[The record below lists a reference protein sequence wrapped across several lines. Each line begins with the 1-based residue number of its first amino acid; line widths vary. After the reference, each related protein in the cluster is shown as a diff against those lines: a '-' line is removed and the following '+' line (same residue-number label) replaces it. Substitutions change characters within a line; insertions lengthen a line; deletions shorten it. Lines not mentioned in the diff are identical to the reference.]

1 MKQPLRVLQ
10 VISGMGSGGAEAFL
24 MNMYRN
30 VDRSK
35 VQFDFLLRSDE
46 NIYEDEINKLGGKI
60 YYTASFPKH
69 YLKNKYQVRSILK
82 NNQYEVVHVHA
93 NALFYMTALTEAKR
107 AGVPCRIMHS
117 HSTAPLYSWSV
128 PIHTFNQKRIEKLTT
143 YKFACSMGA
152 AQWMFGKQCMVIK
165 NAIDLEKFQ
174 YDEAAR
180 KAVRKELN
188 ISDDT
193 FVLGHVG
200 RFLPVK
206 NHQFILDVFSEIVR
220 QRENSALVL
229 VGTGKLLSEIQ
240 RQAEQKGIAE
250 KVLFLGVRKD
260 VNRVLNA
267 FDIFIFP
274 SLYEGLGISA
284 IESQAN
290 GLYTFCS
297 ENIPSEVYTTSLAQ
311 CLNISAGFQYW
322 AEQILSSDT
331 AHIDNLKKLRE
342 SGYDIREEAQRLQN
356 IYLSQTGRL

>member
-10 VISGMGSGGAEAFL
+10 VISGIGSGGAEAFL

-82 NNQYEVVHVHA
+82 NNQYEAVHVHA

-117 HSTAPLYSWSV
+117 HNTSPRYSWSV
-128 PIHTFNQKRIEKLTT
+128 PIHTFNQKRIEKFAT
-143 YKFACSMGA
+143 YEFACSTGA
-152 AQWMFGKQCMVIK
+152 AQWMFGKQCTVIK
-165 NAIDLEKFQ
+165 NAIDLEKFR
-174 YDEAAR
+174 YDETAR

-206 NHQFILDVFSEIVR
+206 NHQFILNVFSEIVR

-229 VGTGKLLSEIQ
+229 VGTGDLFSEIQ

-250 KVLFLGVRKD
+250 KVFFLGVRKD

-267 FDIFIFP
+267 FDIFVFP
-274 SLYEGLGISA
+274 SIYEGLPVSMLEA
-284 IESQAN
+284 QAN
-290 GLYTFCS
+290 GLSVFCS
-297 ENIPSEVYTTSLAQ
+297 ENISNEAIVSKNVKKLSVY
-311 CLNISAGFQYW
+311 AGSKYW